1 MESAP
6 GSFNVSFLSGVE
18 SGDTVSEGSS
28 SIANQFAPV
37 LEEHIRFSVVGQNRI
52 AVNIIKIREELRKH
66 SLDVAE

>member
-18 SGDTVSEGSS
+18 SGDKVNEGSS
-28 SIANQFAPV
+28 SNQFAPV
-37 LEEHIRFSVVGQNRI
+37 LEEHIRFSAVGQNRI

-66 SLDVAE
+66 CLDVAE